1 MATHHCDYCL
11 KTISTVAGVKRHIS
25 QSAACQQQWK
35 QVLERTAST
44 ASVDEDHQLDDGQL
58 EYMPNLASD
67 WHYKPSDDGLD
78 LLEGSLVQQH
88 ASVEDVEDGSSP
100 AGDRHF
106 IEQYTGFATRILGS
120 RATAFKEM
128 KKTEQKNNNNQWAP
142 FQNKNEWDLACFLMK
157 NMGQTKIN
165 EFLKLSLVRES
176 GVSFSSAHAFL
187 KYVDSLR
194 TGPAWTCEMI
204 DVVGDTEQVELWRRD
219 PVECVMELIGNPAFR
234 DAMAYSPEHAYT
246 DSKGTNHIY
255 DEMWT
260 ANWWWD
266 VQGKLPAS
274 AMVAPVI
281 LSSDKTSLSM
291 FSGDKKAWPVYL
303 TIGNI
308 SKDVRQQVSA
318 HATTL
323 IGYLPISKLECF
335 EKKTRSLAGY
345 RLFHHAMSLLL
356 RPLGDTGRNG
366 EVMICADGCLH
377 RVHLIL
383 AAYVADFPE
392 QCLVA
397 CSKESRCPLCLV
409 QSNKRGDRREWACH
423 SMADTLKMLQ
433 RKLKNGQ
440 SRRFDDEGLRAV
452 FEPFWKDLPFTNIF
466 ACITPDIL
474 HQLLKG
480 VFHDHLL
487 QWCIKIIGEKEID
500 ARFRTVTQ
508 YPALRHFAKGISTV
522 LQWTSK
528 EHKEMQ
534 RVFVGLL
541 SGAVDKRVL
550 AVTRSLL
557 DFFYYTQLQQHM
569 EKTLKAMQDSL
580 DSFHDHKHVLV
591 ELEVREDFN
600 IPKIHSLLHYV
611 SSIRALGSADGYNT
625 EYPERLHIDYAKDA
639 YRASNKHDYVEQ
651 MALWLQ
657 RQEAIHYKS
666 TYLAWRQFRKSPSAD
681 SLEDGCFGSSDSDSE
696 WGEDRGRTAE
706 LPANTCYRVTKFP
719 SHSRLSIDHIWA
731 EYKAAEFTPAL
742 KQWLSSYSG
751 QHRAVQLTESDRFDI
766 YHNLIITGHQESM
779 QKIRT
784 MPKPDCSTRFDTAFV
799 LEEGCQRSMP
809 LVPNSVRVAQVRVIF
824 KLPDYFGNYPHPLV
838 YVEWFTALHRR
849 DPASGLYIVTR
860 STRHHRP
867 NVAIISADCIVRA
880 CHLQARCGK
889 EINADWS
896 ADNVLDRAAAFY
908 VNSYINLDMFITL
921 E

>member
-1 MATHHCDYCL
+1 
-11 KTISTVAGVKRHIS
+11 
-25 QSAACQQQWK
+25 
-35 QVLERTAST
+35 
-44 ASVDEDHQLDDGQL
+44 
-58 EYMPNLASD
+58 
-67 WHYKPSDDGLD
+67 
-78 LLEGSLVQQH
+78 
-88 ASVEDVEDGSSP
+88 
-100 AGDRHF
+100 
-106 IEQYTGFATRILGS
+106 
-120 RATAFKEM
+120 M

-142 FQNKNEWDLACFLMK
+142 FQNENEWDLARFLMK
-157 NMGQTKIN
+157 NMGQTKID

-176 GVSFSSAHAFL
+176 GVSFSSARAFL
-187 KYVDSLR
+187 KYVDSLQ

-204 DVVGDTEQVELWRRD
+204 DVVGDAVTEDGSWRQEQVELWRRD

-234 DAMAYSPEHAYT
+234 DAMAYSPERAYT

-266 VQGKLPAS
+266 TSIVQGKLPAG
-274 AMVAPVI
+274 ATVAPVI
-281 LSSDKTSLSM
+281 LSLDKTSLSM

-308 SKDVRQQVSA
+308 SKDVRRQVSA

-356 RPLGDTGRNG
+356 RPLGDAGRNG
-366 EVMICADGCLH
+366 EVMICADGCLR
-377 RVHLIL
+377 RVHPIL

-409 QSNKRGDRREWACH
+409 QSNKRGDRGEWACR
-423 SMADTLKMLQ
+423 SMADTLKTLQ
-433 RKLKNGQ
+433 RKRKNGQ

-500 ARFRTVTQ
+500 VRFRTVTR

-522 LQWTSK
+522 SQWTGK

-541 SGAVDKRVL
+541 SGAVDERVL
-550 AVTRSLL
+550 AVARSLL
-557 DFFYYTQLQQHM
+557 DFFYYAQLQQHT

-639 YRASNKHDYVEQ
+639 YRASNKRDYVEQ

-666 TYLAWRQFRKSPSAD
+666 TYLAWRQFRKSSSAD

-696 WGEDRGRTAE
+696 WGEDRGRVRAPTGVSVFGTSARRVA
-706 LPANTCYRVTKFP
+706 ANTCYRVTKFP
-719 SHSRLSIDHIWA
+719 SRSRLSIDHIQA

-742 KQWLSSYSG
+742 EQWLSSYSG

-766 YHNLIITGHQESM
+766 YHNLYVETGPSVITGHQESM
-779 QKIRT
+779 QKIRA
-784 MPKPDCSTRFDTAFV
+784 MPKVIGRGRKPDCSARFDTAFV
-799 LEEGCQRSMP
+799 LEEGCQRSTP
-809 LVPNSVRVAQVRVIF
+809 LVLETLGVRVAQVQVIF

-849 DPASGLYIVTR
+849 DPASGLYIVTH

-867 NVAIISADCIVRA
+867 NVAIISADRIVRA

-896 ADNVLDRAAAFY
+896 ADNVLDRAATFY
-908 VNSYINLDMFITL
+908 VNSYIDLDMFVAL